1 MSILDKNEKTQK
13 NNKLKNTKYQNVK
26 WRGPVFTFS
35 LPGGGSSLY
44 RPSVIPLFPTLELVG
59 HGFADVFMTYRMMKS
74 YINKNLTLSNEN
86 WHTC

>member
-1 MSILDKNEKTQK
+1 MSNEGAQC
-13 NNKLKNTKYQNVK
+13 LHLAC
-26 WRGPVFTFS
+26 R
-35 LPGGGSSLY
+35 GGGSSLY

-86 WHTC
+86 